1 MLLERIN
8 FRQNGQ
14 VDLKNTNIVDNL
26 NDINSALTSIVG
38 IRYAILLVI
47 YESDFINDENI
58 IRSITWH
65 FTILVYKFEVY
76 QNNGSFIVVCDIA
89 EHCLFIYFKLITLI
103 VDKC

>member
-58 IRSITWH
+58 IRSIT
-65 FTILVYKFEVY
+65 
-76 QNNGSFIVVCDIA
+76 
-89 EHCLFIYFKLITLI
+89 
-103 VDKC
+103 